1 MSNLKRL
8 YAIGSR
14 CQDLQTLHRL
24 KTKYL
29 IFTFSGGFKAMCV
42 SSSRIRPLTNSESF
56 QLCRWRKWKVLL
68 CSYGTIL
75 FLRII
80 LRRFFP
86 SEVLI
91 RHFKVTELVFL
102 AIYQASRKLLKKR
115 ILGETSRLRWS
126 DEDDANISALRF
138 VYNLFH
144 ASRLVFRKS
153 KLKSGL
159 NCNFQIPC

>member
-1 MSNLKRL
+1 MHFRAVSKW
-8 YAIGSR
+8 
-14 CQDLQTLHRL
+14 
-24 KTKYL
+24 
-29 IFTFSGGFKAMCV
+29 CV
-42 SSSRIRPLTNSESF
+42 SLPVALGPPRTVNHFSCAVEGNGKSSYVHT
-56 QLCRWRKWKVLL
+56 W
-68 CSYGTIL
+68 TIL
-75 FLRII
+75 FLRLI

-86 SEVLI
+86 SEVLR